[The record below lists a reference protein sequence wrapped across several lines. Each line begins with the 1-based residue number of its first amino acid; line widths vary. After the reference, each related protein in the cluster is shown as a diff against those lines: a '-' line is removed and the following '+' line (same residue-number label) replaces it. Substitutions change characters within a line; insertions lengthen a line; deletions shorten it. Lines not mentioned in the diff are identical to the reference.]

1 MWIKDLVRGWF
12 LHTIS
17 GVLGRQRELH
27 QEGDVE
33 VEAERH
39 WSDVATSQGVP
50 SATRSWR
57 SKEWVLSIDLP
68 RSRFHLN
75 CSWISGLPN
84 CKGYIPVVLR
94 LQAFGH
100 LLPSPQEHNHGKHIR
115 FLPILFQLELSAEW
129 AREPFDMEGSGCLSS
144 ASQTAVGCSPS
155 SSFLPLWHSQV
166 ASSQIVDS
174 LDVSFIFFCFIG

>member
-68 RSRFHLN
+68 RSRFHLKLFLN
-75 CSWISGLPN
+75 FWPPKLQRIHSCCPQTSGFWSFVTITSGTQPREAHQVPPNPFPVGAFSWVGQRTLRHGRKWVSIFSLPD
-84 CKGYIPVVLR
+84 CCR
-94 LQAFGH
+94 LF
-100 LLPSPQEHNHGKHIR
+100 
-115 FLPILFQLELSAEW
+115 PIL
-129 AREPFDMEGSGCLSS
+129 
-144 ASQTAVGCSPS
+144 
-155 SSFLPLWHSQV
+155 
-166 ASSQIVDS
+166 
-174 LDVSFIFFCFIG
+174 